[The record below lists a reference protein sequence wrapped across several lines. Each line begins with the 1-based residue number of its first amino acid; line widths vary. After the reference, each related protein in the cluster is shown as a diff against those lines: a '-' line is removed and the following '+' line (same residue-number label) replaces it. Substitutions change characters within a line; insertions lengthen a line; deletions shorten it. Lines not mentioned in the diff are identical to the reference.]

1 MLRFKFSSAPR
12 GLPWYLQLSNSTCDP
27 QSFIL
32 DKFKRNWDHLNIQI
46 CNCTTLFLGT
56 MNLLVIYACKWIYH
70 EGKAEPTDIREI
82 HFEFPLVMECFL
94 PNQSL
99 AKVKYKLSI
108 YCRYLLQLSSWK
120 NNGCQSRK
128 CLTTREVFVQLDK
141 MKRRNLTKIQEYFIF
156 HWKMQ
161 NFMRLSLSFIF
172 QTYRRNSRALEIFA

>member
-1 MLRFKFSSAPR
+1 MLWFKFSSAPR

-82 HFEFPLVMECFL
+82 HFEFPLAMECFL